1 MPSFILFGGKKM
13 ADQEKALNITWS
25 QFEVCNPDTRSAF
38 ENMCRYLFNAFFFD
52 RKGLFHSDP
61 NNPGIEIVP
70 ILHEKTGQRI
80 SFQAKYFI
88 TIDYSQIKHSAEKA
102 IQYYADELDVI
113 YLYCNKNL
121 TTSSKSYQDIYNLLS
136 AQNISLVPITGQA
149 ILDQVL
155 SNDTASWYYFDYRHL
170 TSKWFEERLQLSLAA
185 LGPRYNGDFN
195 VNTGTEN
202 QLDIFLCNS
211 NAVTQINEAKAGVI
225 EQLKELQD
233 RHTDCRE
240 SLERIISEILSIDDV
255 SRTTITNCLSWS
267 ENLSKQCA
275 DDFSKIY
282 DLIAK
287 KKEHY
292 RGAEE
297 LDHKVQNELS
307 NEIYELENLI
317 DVLNNIG
324 LDSLGCTLLREKIL
338 VVGGEAGVGKSQLLA
353 NAAEKL
359 NKEGQYALLM
369 LGNNFLNAEPV
380 SIQITQQLEV
390 DFNFQTLLHKLEILG
405 AQANCYTCL
414 LIDAINESPYRDIW
428 KTGLPSVVAR
438 INKFEHIKIVISV
451 RSGYERLVFNDSI
464 IEGIKTNEISNI
476 VHSGFREESIEATL
490 AFLNHYGIPFVPSY
504 FLQAEMTN
512 PLFLT
517 LFCKHYTGENFDM
530 FTLFDQLI
538 SRADEEAQKAVGIT
552 VFVPIL
558 QHLVE
563 ELAEIR
569 LAKKNWD
576 ITKAE
581 LFGLRFWDTYGLS
594 SQKIPF
600 TAALER
606 SGLLNSI
613 IASDTESYYLGYNL
627 LEDFVCAKQIFKCY
641 HDKSAL
647 LSYVQNDL
655 LKIEQGQINF
665 NIDIFIIICSLYAEY
680 YHEECFTTI
689 FACVTDESDQ
699 NDISDRYIK
708 SFLWRKSSAINSKDF
723 IAYINKYGAPR
734 SSVLRVLIENSTKE
748 NHPLNALLLHSIL
761 ENKPIAQRDYL
772 WTTYINDLANREERL
787 FQLVTYFDEGNLLN
801 GLSEPN
807 TELLLILF
815 TWLLTSS
822 NRRLR
827 DKASK
832 ASIELLK
839 KNFSLCKPLLQ
850 RFEKVNDPYVIQRLL
865 GNVFGACVKRSEIA
879 IDRYREL
886 AEYVYN
892 LVFNQETVYPDI
904 LMRDYARLI
913 LERWIYE
920 SPTDW
925 DFIDAAK
932 IRPPY
937 RSTEIPHVE
946 KQEYYNKENAHSG
959 FNSIDFSM
967 RINHSEC
974 PGTYGDFGRYTF
986 QASLERFEAVD
997 VVNLYHY
1004 AMQYIR
1010 DTLGYSDQLFGDYD
1024 RFRVQRNY
1032 SRHQNKK
1039 IERIGKKYQW
1049 ITFYNI
1055 LARVSD
1061 THLLKNWNE
1070 SPYPYEG
1077 AWEPYVRDFD
1087 PTLNINF
1094 LKPDFLPAIQY
1105 PKSTEEMFL
1114 QTESFPSDL
1123 GIREWTKQPTS
1134 FFDNLP
1140 GKLVL
1145 VDSDGTQWVNLNLY
1159 DKFKN
1164 KKFDSSTIGF
1174 SKGSQEIWLMA
1185 HGYFVAPE
1193 MFEVLQKQFAPGIFD
1208 TDFPRGPDVYQL
1220 FNREYS
1226 WSPGYRSVFQ
1236 SCCFEAEIEVGEK
1249 KLIKETVALPSIVYT
1264 EEGDF
1269 EFKVAEQEV
1278 ERLIPDD
1285 VIRVKVI
1292 PAYSHLLWEEEYDA
1306 SQDDTTSFDVP
1317 CKEIIDCLHLEQK
1330 EHDGYYFN
1338 SDGELVCFDASL
1350 SEICD
1355 GLLIRKDYLE
1365 QFLVATGLKLFWMC
1379 TGEKQFFQGEL
1390 NQTWKRWEGFIYYEQ
1405 NQIHGSFEPVEEN

>member
-1 MPSFILFGGKKM
+1 M
-13 ADQEKALNITWS
+13 ADQEKSLNITWS
-25 QFEVCNPDTRSAF
+25 QFEVCNPDTRAAF
-38 ENMCRYLFNAFFFD
+38 ENMCRFLFNAFFFD
-52 RKGLFHSDP
+52 GKGLFHSDP

-70 ILHEKTGQRI
+70 ILHEESGQRI
-80 SFQAKYFI
+80 SFQAKYFS

-102 IQYYADELDVI
+102 IQYYSDELDAI
-113 YLYCNKNL
+113 YLYCNKDL

-136 AQNISLVPITGQA
+136 AHNISLVPITNQA

-155 SNDTASWYYFDYRHL
+155 SNDTVSWHYFDYRHL
-170 TSKWFEERLQLSLAA
+170 TPKWFEERLQLSLAA

-202 QLDIFLCNS
+202 QLDIFLCDS
-211 NAVTQINEAKAGVI
+211 NAVNQINDTKKGII
-225 EQLKELQD
+225 EQLKDLHYKHANWKKSLQ
-233 RHTDCRE
+233 
-240 SLERIISEILSIDDV
+240 RIISAILSIDDV
-255 SRTTITNCLSWS
+255 SRATVTDCLSWP
-267 ENLSKQCA
+267 EILKQQCG
-275 DDFSKIY
+275 D
-282 DLIAK
+282 
-287 KKEHY
+287 
-292 RGAEE
+292 
-297 LDHKVQNELS
+297 ELS
-307 NEIYELENLI
+307 FIRELIIEKEKLYMAAGGAHNPQLRRDLSREIPDLENLI
-317 DVLNNIG
+317 DILDNVG
-324 LDSLGCTLLREKIL
+324 LDLISRTLLQEKVLIIK
-338 VVGGEAGVGKSQLLA
+338 GEAGVGKSQLLA

-369 LGNNFLNAEPV
+369 LGGSFLSLEP
-380 SIQITQQLEV
+380 IATQITQQLEV
-390 DFNFQTLLHKLEILG
+390 DFNFQALLHKLEILG
-405 AQANCYTCL
+405 AQANCYTFL

-428 KTGLPSVVAR
+428 KTGLPSLIAQ

-464 IEGIKTNEISNI
+464 IDGIEANKISNI

-490 AFLNHYGIPFVPSY
+490 TFLNYYGIPFLPSY

-530 FTLFDQLI
+530 FTLFEQLI
-538 SRADEEAQKAVGIT
+538 NRADMEAQKAVGIT

-569 LAKKNWD
+569 LAKENWD
-576 ITKAE
+576 ITKPE
-581 LFGLRFWDTYGLS
+581 LFGLRFWDAYGLS
-594 SQKIPF
+594 SQKILF
-600 TAALER
+600 IAALER
-606 SGLLNSI
+606 SGLLNNI

-627 LEDFVCAKQIFKCY
+627 LEDFVCAKQIFKRY

-647 LSYVQNDL
+647 LSYIQDDL
-655 LKIEQGQINF
+655 LKIEQGQIKNYF
-665 NIDIFIIICSLYAEY
+665 NIDIFIVICSLYADY

-689 FACVTDESDQ
+689 FALVTDESDQ

-708 SFLWRKSSAINSKDF
+708 SFLWRKASAINSSDF
-723 IAYINKYGAPR
+723 ITYVNEHGAPR
-734 SSVLRVLIENSTKE
+734 SSVLRVLVENSTKE
-748 NHPLNALLLHSIL
+748 NHPLNALFLHTIL
-761 ENKPIAQRDYL
+761 ENKPIAQRDCF

-801 GLSEPN
+801 GLSESN

-822 NRRLR
+822 NRMLR

-839 KNFSLCKPLLQ
+839 RNFCLCKPLLQ
-850 RFEKVNDPYVIQRLL
+850 YFEEVNDPYVTQRLF
-865 GNVFGACVKRSEIA
+865 GIVFGATVKRCEPA
-879 IDRYREL
+879 MDTYREL
-886 AEYVYN
+886 TEYVYN
-892 LVFNQETVYPDI
+892 FIFNQEIVYPDI
-904 LMRDYARLI
+904 LLRDYARLI

-920 SPTDW
+920 APADC
-925 DFIDAAK
+925 DFIDVTK

-937 RSTEIPHVE
+937 RSAEIPHVE
-946 KQEYYNKENAHSG
+946 SQDYFNEENIHSG

-986 QASLERFEAVD
+986 QAALERFETVD

-1049 ITFYNI
+1049 IAFYNI

-1061 THLLKNWNE
+1061 THLLKDWNVA
-1070 SPYPYEG
+1070 PYPYEG

-1094 LKPDFLPAIQY
+1094 LKPNFLPVIQY
-1105 PKSTEEMFL
+1105 PQSEGNIFL
-1114 QTESFPSDL
+1114 QTAPFPS
-1123 GIREWTKQPTS
+1123 ETEVQKWTKQPS
-1134 FFDNLP
+1134 NFFESLP
-1140 GKLVL
+1140 NKLLL
-1145 VDSDGTQWVNLNLY
+1145 VDSDGTQWVSLNLY
-1159 DKFKN
+1159 DNFKSKN
-1164 KKFDSSTIGF
+1164 FESSSIGF
-1174 SKGSQEIWLMA
+1174 SKGSQEIWLTA
-1185 HGYFVAPE
+1185 HGYFVEPE
-1193 MFEVLQKQFAPGIFD
+1193 TFEILKKQIAPGAFY
-1208 TDFPRGPDVYQL
+1208 TDFPRGLEVYQL

-1226 WSPGYRSVFQ
+1226 WSPGYQSIFQ
-1236 SCCFEAEIEVGEK
+1236 PSCFESEIEIGEK
-1249 KLIKETVALPSIVYT
+1249 ILIKETVNLPALTYT
-1264 EEGDF
+1264 EDGDF
-1269 EFKVAEQEV
+1269 EFKVTEQEI
-1278 ERLIPDD
+1278 ERLVPDGVIP
-1285 VIRVKVI
+1285 VKVT

-1306 SQDDTTSFDVP
+1306 SQEDATSFDIP
-1317 CKEIIDCLHLEQK
+1317 CREIIEHLHLEQK
-1330 EHDGYYFN
+1330 EYDGYYFN
-1338 SDGELVCFDASL
+1338 SVGELICFDASL
-1350 SEICD
+1350 SGICD

-1365 QFLVATGLKLFWMC
+1365 QFLTATGLRLFWLC
-1379 TGEKQFFQGEL
+1379 TGEKQFFRGEL
-1390 NQTWKRWEGFIYYEQ
+1390 NQIWKRWEGFIYY
-1405 NQIHGSFEPVEEN
+1405 NQSQIYGSIEPVEEN

>member
-1 MPSFILFGGKKM
+1 MS
-13 ADQEKALNITWS
+13 DQEKALNITWS

-38 ENMCRYLFNAFFFD
+38 ENMCRYLFNVFFFD
-52 RKGLFHSDP
+52 EKGLFHSDP

-80 SFQAKYFI
+80 SFQAKYFS

-121 TTSSKSYQDIYNLLS
+121 TTSSKSYQDIHNLLS
-136 AQNISLVPITGQA
+136 AQNISLVPITDQA

-155 SNDTASWYYFDYRHL
+155 SNDTASWHYFDYRHL

-211 NAVTQINEAKAGVI
+211 NAINLINDTKKGII
-225 EQLKELQD
+225 EQLKILHYKHANWKKSLQ
-233 RHTDCRE
+233 
-240 SLERIISEILSIDDV
+240 RIISAILSIDDV
-255 SRTTITNCLSWS
+255 SCTTIADCLSWP
-267 ENLSKQCA
+267 EILKQQCA
-275 DDFSKIY
+275 DEFSFIRK
-282 DLIAK
+282 LIIEK
-287 KKEHY
+287 KKLYMAAGEAHNPQL
-292 RGAEE
+292 RR
-297 LDHKVQNELS
+297 DLS
-307 NEIYELENLI
+307 REIPDLENLI
-317 DVLNNIG
+317 DISDNVG
-324 LDSLGCTLLREKIL
+324 LDLISRTLLQEKVLIIK
-338 VVGGEAGVGKSQLLA
+338 GESGVGKSQLLA

-369 LGNNFLNAEPV
+369 LGGSFLSLEPV
-380 SIQITQQLEV
+380 ATQITQQLEV
-390 DFNFQTLLHKLEILG
+390 DFSFQALLHKLEILG
-405 AQANCYTCL
+405 AQANNYTCL

-428 KTGLPSVVAR
+428 KTGLPSLIAQ
-438 INKFEHIKIVISV
+438 INKFEHVKIVISV

-464 IEGIKTNEISNI
+464 IEGIKTNKISNI

-490 AFLNHYGIPFVPSY
+490 TFLNYYGIPFLPSY

-530 FTLFDQLI
+530 FTLFDRLI
-538 SRADEEAQKAVGIT
+538 NRADEEAQKVVGNT

-576 ITKAE
+576 ISKPE

-594 SQKIPF
+594 AQKIPF
-600 TAALER
+600 IAALER
-606 SGLLNSI
+606 SGFLNSI
-613 IASDTESYYLGYNL
+613 ISSDTESYYLGYNL
-627 LEDFVCAKQIFKCY
+627 LEDFVCAKQIFKHY

-655 LKIEQGQINF
+655 LKIEQGQINNYF
-665 NIDIFIIICSLYAEY
+665 NIDIFIVICSLYAEH

-689 FACVTDESDQ
+689 FALVTDESDQ

-708 SFLWRKSSAINSKDF
+708 SFLWRKASAINSTDF
-723 IAYINKYGAPR
+723 ITYINEYGAPR

-748 NHPLNALLLHSIL
+748 NHPLNALFLHSIL

-879 IDRYREL
+879 IDTYREL

-892 LVFNQETVYPDI
+892 LVFNQETVYPDV

-913 LERWIYE
+913 LERWMYE

-925 DFIDAAK
+925 GFIDAAK

-967 RINHSEC
+967 RINHPEC

-986 QASLERFEAVD
+986 QAALERFESVD

-1094 LKPDFLPAIQY
+1094 LKPNFLPAIQY

-1123 GIREWTKQPTS
+1123 VIREWTKQPTS
-1134 FFDNLP
+1134 FFDSLP

-1164 KKFDSSTIGF
+1164 KKIESSTIGF

-1208 TDFPRGPDVYQL
+1208 TDFPRGSDVYQL

-1264 EEGDF
+1264 GEGDF

-1317 CKEIIDCLHLEQK
+1317 CKEIIDCLHLAQK
-1330 EHDGYYFN
+1330 EYDGYYFN
-1338 SDGELVCFDASL
+1338 PDGELVCFDASL

-1365 QFLVATGLKLFWMC
+1365 QFLVATGLKLFWLC

-1390 NQTWKRWEGFIYYEQ
+1390 NQIWKRWEGFIYYEQ
-1405 NQIHGSFEPVEEN
+1405 NQIHGGFEPVEEN

>member
-1 MPSFILFGGKKM
+1 M
-13 ADQEKALNITWS
+13 ADQEKSLNISWS
-25 QFEVCNPDTRSAF
+25 QFEVCNPDTRTAF
-38 ENMCRYLFNAFFFD
+38 ENMCRFLFNIFFFEG
-52 RKGLFHSDP
+52 KGLFHSDP

-70 ILHEKTGQRI
+70 ILHKESGQWI
-80 SFQAKYFI
+80 SFQAKYFD
-88 TIDYSQIKHSAEKA
+88 TVDYSQIKHSAEKT
-102 IQYYADELDVI
+102 IQYYSGKLDVI
-113 YLYCNKNL
+113 YLYCNKDL
-121 TTSSKSYQDIYNLLS
+121 TTSSKSYKDIYNLLS
-136 AQNISLVPITGQA
+136 AQNISLVPITNQT

-155 SNDTASWYYFDYRHL
+155 SNTTVSWHYFDYRHL
-170 TSKWFEERLQLSLAA
+170 TPEWFEERLQLSLAA
-185 LGPRYNGDFN
+185 LGPRYNGNFN
-195 VNTGTEN
+195 VSTGTEN

-211 NAVTQINEAKAGVI
+211 NAVAQINKAKTEAI
-225 EQLKELQD
+225 ERIKELQN
-233 RHTDCRE
+233 RHTDCSE
-240 SLERIISEILSIDDV
+240 SLRRIISAILSIDDV
-255 SRTTITNCLSWS
+255 SCTTITNCLSWS
-267 ENLSKQCA
+267 ETISKQCV
-275 DDFSKIY
+275 DDFALIF
-282 DLIAK
+282 DLIAE
-287 KKEHY
+287 KKEHCK
-292 RGAEE
+292 ATEE
-297 LDHKVQNELS
+297 LNHKIRSKLS
-307 NEIYELENLI
+307 NEIYDLENLI
-317 DVLNNIG
+317 DILNNIG
-324 LDSLGCTLLREKIL
+324 LDSFGRALLQEKVLI
-338 VVGGEAGVGKSQLLA
+338 VGGEAGVGKSQLLA
-353 NAAEKL
+353 NATQKL

-369 LGNNFLNAEPV
+369 LGGSFLSLEPV
-380 SIQITQQLEV
+380 ATQITQQLEV
-390 DFNFQTLLHKLEILG
+390 DFNFQALLHKLEILG

-414 LIDAINESPYRDIW
+414 LIDAINESPFRDIW
-428 KTGLPSVVAR
+428 KTGLPSLIAQ
-438 INKFEHIKIVISV
+438 INKFEHVKIVISV

-464 IEGIKTNEISNI
+464 IEGIKTNKISNI

-490 AFLNHYGIPFVPSY
+490 TFLNYYGIPFLPSY

-530 FTLFDQLI
+530 FTLFDRLI
-538 SRADEEAQKAVGIT
+538 NRADEEAQKAVGSA

-569 LAKKNWD
+569 LAKENWD
-576 ITKAE
+576 ISKPE

-600 TAALER
+600 IAALER
-606 SGLLNSI
+606 SGFLNSI
-613 IASDTESYYLGYNL
+613 IASDTEFYYLGYNL
-627 LEDFVCAKQIFKCY
+627 LEDFVCAKQIFKRY

-655 LKIEQGQINF
+655 LKIEQGQINNYF
-665 NIDIFIIICSLYAEY
+665 NIDIFIVICSLYAEY

-689 FACVTDESDQ
+689 FALVTDESDQ

-708 SFLWRKSSAINSKDF
+708 SFLWRKASAINSTDF
-723 IAYINKYGAPR
+723 ITYINEYGAPR

-748 NHPLNALLLHSIL
+748 NHPLNALFLHSIL
-761 ENKPIAQRDYL
+761 ENKSIAQRDYL

-787 FQLVTYFDEGNLLN
+787 FQLVTYFNEGNLLN

-839 KNFSLCKPLLQ
+839 RNFSLCKPLLQ

-879 IDRYREL
+879 IDTYREL

-913 LERWIYE
+913 LERWMYE
-920 SPTDW
+920 APADC

-937 RSTEIPHVE
+937 RSTEIPLVE
-946 KQEYYNKENAHSG
+946 RQEYYNKENAHSG

-974 PGTYGDFGRYTF
+974 PGMYGDFGRYTF
-986 QASLERFEAVD
+986 QAALEKFEAVD

-1010 DTLGYSDQLFGDYD
+1010 DNLGYSDQLFGDYD

-1049 ITFYNI
+1049 IAFYNI

-1070 SPYPYEG
+1070 SPYLYEG

-1123 GIREWTKQPTS
+1123 VIREWTKQPTS
-1134 FFDNLP
+1134 FFDSLP

-1145 VDSDGTQWVNLNLY
+1145 ADSDGTQWVSLNLY

-1164 KKFDSSTIGF
+1164 KKFDSSAIGF

-1193 MFEVLQKQFAPGIFD
+1193 MFEVLRKQFAPDAFD
-1208 TDFPRGPDVYQL
+1208 TDFPQGLNIYQL

-1226 WSPGYRSVFQ
+1226 WSPGYRSVFR
-1236 SCCFEAEIEVGEK
+1236 SCCFKTEIETGEK

-1264 EEGDF
+1264 EEGEF
-1269 EFKVAEQEV
+1269 EVKIAEQEV
-1278 ERLIPDD
+1278 EKLIPDD

-1306 SQDDTTSFDVP
+1306 SQDDATSFDVP

-1330 EHDGYYFN
+1330 EYDGYYFN
-1338 SDGELVCFDASL
+1338 SDEELVCFDASL

-1365 QFLVATGLKLFWMC
+1365 QFLVATGLKLFWLC

-1390 NQTWKRWEGFIYYEQ
+1390 NQIWKRWEGFVYCEQ
-1405 NQIHGSFEPVEEN
+1405 DQIHGNLEPVEEN

>member
-1 MPSFILFGGKKM
+1 M
-13 ADQEKALNITWS
+13 ADQEKSLNITWS
-25 QFEVCNPDTRSAF
+25 QFEVCNPDTRTAF
-38 ENMCRYLFNAFFFD
+38 ENMCRFLFNAFFFD
-52 RKGLFHSDP
+52 GKGLFHSDP
-61 NNPGIEIVP
+61 NNPGIETVP
-70 ILHEKTGQRI
+70 IFHKESGQWI
-80 SFQAKYFI
+80 SFQAKYFN
-88 TIDYSQIKHSAEKA
+88 TIDYLQIKHSAEKA
-102 IQYYADELDVI
+102 IQYYSGELDTI
-113 YLYCNKNL
+113 YLYCNKDL
-121 TTSSKSYQDIYNLLS
+121 TTSSQSYQDIYNLLS
-136 AQNISLVPITGQA
+136 AQNIFLVPITNQA

-155 SNDTASWYYFDYRHL
+155 SNDTVSWYYFDYRHL
-170 TSKWFEERLQLSLAA
+170 TPQWFEERLHLSLTA

-211 NAVTQINEAKAGVI
+211 NAVAQINGAKKGTI
-225 EQLKELQD
+225 EQLKNLQY
-233 RHTDCRE
+233 RHTNWKK
-240 SLERIISEILSIDDV
+240 SLQKIINAILSIADV
-255 SRTTITNCLSWS
+255 SRTTISDCLSWP
-267 ENLSKQCA
+267 EALKRQCA
-275 DDFSKIY
+275 DEFSWARELIIENKNFY
-282 DLIAK
+282 MKAGGKGNPQLRRDLSKDIP
-287 KKEHY
+287 
-292 RGAEE
+292 
-297 LDHKVQNELS
+297 D
-307 NEIYELENLI
+307 LENLMDI
-317 DVLNNIG
+317 LDNVG
-324 LDSLGCTLLREKIL
+324 LDLIDRTLLQEKVL
-338 VVGGEAGVGKSQLLA
+338 VVKGEAGVGKSQLLA

-359 NKEGQYALLM
+359 NREGQYALLI
-369 LGNNFLNAEPV
+369 LGGSFLSLEPV
-380 SIQITQQLEV
+380 ATQITQQLDV
-390 DFNFQTLLHKLEILG
+390 DFNFQALLHKLETLG
-405 AQANCYTCL
+405 VQANCYTCL

-428 KTGLPSVVAR
+428 KTGLPSLIAQ
-438 INKFEHIKIVISV
+438 INKFEHVKIVISV

-464 IEGIKTNEISNI
+464 IEGIKANKISNI

-490 AFLNHYGIPFVPSY
+490 TFLNYYGIPFLPSY

-530 FTLFDQLI
+530 FTLFEQLI
-538 SRADEEAQKAVGIT
+538 NRTDMEAQKVVGIT

-569 LAKKNWD
+569 LTKENWD
-576 ITKAE
+576 ITKPE

-600 TAALER
+600 IAALER

-613 IASDTESYYLGYNL
+613 IVSDTESYYLGYNL
-627 LEDFVCAKQIFKCY
+627 LEDFVCAKQIFKRY
-641 HDKSAL
+641 HNYDKSAL
-647 LSYVQNDL
+647 LLYVQNDL
-655 LKIEQGQINF
+655 LKIEQGQIKKYF
-665 NIDIFIIICSLYAEY
+665 NIDIFIVICSLYAEY

-689 FACVTDESDQ
+689 FALVTDESDQ

-708 SFLWRKSSAINSKDF
+708 SFLWRKASAINSTDF
-723 IAYINKYGAPR
+723 ITYINEYGAPR

-748 NHPLNALLLHSIL
+748 NHPLNAFFLHSIL

-787 FQLVTYFDEGNLLN
+787 FQLVTYFDGGNLLN
-801 GLSEPN
+801 GLSGPN

-822 NRRLR
+822 NRMLR

-839 KNFSLCKPLLQ
+839 RNFSLCKPLLQ
-850 RFEKVNDPYVIQRLL
+850 RFEKINDPYVIQRLL
-865 GNVFGACVKRSEIA
+865 GIVFGACVKRSEIA
-879 IDRYREL
+879 IDTYREL
-886 AEYVYN
+886 VEYVYN
-892 LVFNQETVYPDI
+892 LVFNQETVCPDI

-920 SPTDW
+920 FPDDC
-925 DFIDAAK
+925 DFIDAVK

-937 RSTEIPHVE
+937 RSTEIPHV
-946 KQEYYNKENAHSG
+946 KGQEYYNKEIAHSG

-974 PGTYGDFGRYTF
+974 PGMYGDFGRYTF
-986 QASLERFEAVD
+986 QAALERFEAVD

-1024 RFRVQRNY
+1024 RFRVNRNY

-1049 ITFYNI
+1049 IAFYNI

-1061 THLLKNWNE
+1061 THLLKDWNE
-1070 SPYPYEG
+1070 VPYPYEG

-1105 PKSTEEMFL
+1105 PQSTEEMFL
-1114 QTESFPSDL
+1114 QTKPFPSDL
-1123 GIREWTKQPTS
+1123 EIQEWTKQPTS
-1134 FFDNLP
+1134 FFDSLP

-1159 DKFKN
+1159 DKVKN
-1164 KKFDSSTIGF
+1164 KEFENSTIGF
-1174 SKGSQEIWLMA
+1174 SKGSQEMWLMA
-1185 HGYFVAPE
+1185 HGYFVEPE
-1193 MFEVLQKQFAPGIFD
+1193 VFEALRKQFAPGAFD
-1208 TDFPRGPDVYQL
+1208 SDFPRGLDIYQL
-1220 FNREYS
+1220 YNREYS

-1236 SCCFEAEIEVGEK
+1236 SCCFEAEIEAGEK
-1249 KLIKETVALPSIVYT
+1249 SLVKETVALPSLVFT
-1264 EEGDF
+1264 EEEDF

-1285 VIRVKVI
+1285 VIQVKVI

-1317 CKEIIDCLHLEQK
+1317 CKELIDYLHLEQK
-1330 EHDGYYFN
+1330 EYDGYYFN
-1338 SDGELVCFDASL
+1338 LAGELVCFDASL

-1365 QFLVATGLKLFWMC
+1365 QFLAATGMKLFWLC
-1379 TGEKQFFQGEL
+1379 TGEKQFFQGDL
-1390 NQTWKRWEGFIYYEQ
+1390 SQIWKRWESFAYYEQ
-1405 NQIHGSFEPVEEN
+1405 NQIHGNLEPVDEN